1 MNFPLVVS
9 AAAIVF
15 GGLTL
20 EAVRATR
27 PRFHAGENSQATR
40 TGTFFHVVITMT
52 RKSAPWPKDS
62 EPPPPPLGGD
72 GGGGGGG
79 RRRRRRR
86 RQAEEEDGEAAPHSF
101 RTLLG
106 GGARKN
112 RWMKTIR
119 DCCPVNE
126 WLPGQW
132 LSRFR
137 IGRELISRSL
147 RIATITQRPLRA
159 RAARDFRKLNG
170 RWRRLESPYTSFL
183 HKVTPFCCRL
193 SPTY

>member
-1 MNFPLVVS
+1 MNFPLVAS
-9 AAAIVF
+9 ATTIVF

-20 EAVRATR
+20 EAGRATR
-27 PRFHAGENSQATR
+27 PRFHAGENSQASR

-52 RKSAPWPKDS
+52 RKSTVAEGLEASSSSSWR
-62 EPPPPPLGGD
+62 
-72 GGGGGGG
+72 